1 MSFVRCIRSV
11 LLDQPFFFSC
21 QLVAFLTQAYVDV
34 SFARGFTSVHLKPNF
49 FCTYSLN
56 NSHEDMSFSGSIMS
70 VQPNQTFPSFSSLN
84 DSFLRGRELHMKY
97 HVCTINQ
104 TFPALSS
111 LNKSFTRGREP
122 RKRHHV
128 CTIKPNFSPHF
139 VALMTHSMWA

>member
-1 MSFVRCIRSV
+1 
-11 LLDQPFFFSC
+11 
-21 QLVAFLTQAYVDV
+21 
-34 SFARGFTSVHLKPNF
+34 
-49 FCTYSLN
+49 
-56 NSHEDMSFSGSIMS
+56 MS

-122 RKRHHV
+122 RERHHV

-139 VALMTHSMWA
+139 VALMTHSTWARASQEALCLYNKRLVVFVVLTTDSTWT